1 MCIHCSPHDRRD
13 DDELRPTAEAL
24 LAATLALMT
33 GVAEAAPGAACVR
46 PMSLKVLANLDEL
59 ARHPGLSR
67 SMRQL
72 AAHLGLHWQQL
83 VQTARGEA
91 RAAGERA
98 RWVPASTVVQ

>member
-1 MCIHCSPHDRRD
+1 MN
-13 DDELRPTAEAL
+13 LRLILFIL
-24 LAATLALMT
+24 LGIVVYIQLALFNGRM
-33 GVAEAAPGAACVR
+33 
-46 PMSLKVLANLDEL
+46 L
-59 ARHPGLSR
+59 ARIDAEL
-67 SMRQL
+67 RQL

>member
-1 MCIHCSPHDRRD
+1 
-13 DDELRPTAEAL
+13 
-24 LAATLALMT
+24 
-33 GVAEAAPGAACVR
+33 
-46 PMSLKVLANLDEL
+46 
-59 ARHPGLSR
+59 
-67 SMRQL
+67 MRQL